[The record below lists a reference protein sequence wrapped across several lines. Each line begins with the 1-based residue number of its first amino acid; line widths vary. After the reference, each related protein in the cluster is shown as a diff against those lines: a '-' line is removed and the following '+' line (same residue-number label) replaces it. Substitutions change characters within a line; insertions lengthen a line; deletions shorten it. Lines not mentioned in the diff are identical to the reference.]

1 MLENIKSSYLI
12 KTIFSYINEK
22 RKLKITKYNKNLQ
35 KINNINLVNY
45 KIFSGKY
52 IIYDINGK
60 GKIYDAYK
68 NKLIYDG
75 EYCMGKEMEKGKNIL
90 EIK

>member
-12 KTIFSYINEK
+12 RSIFSYIDEK
-22 RKLKITKYNKNLQ
+22 RKLKITKYNKNFQ
-35 KINNINLVNY
+35 KLNNFNLVNY

-52 IIYDINGK
+52 ILYDINGK

-68 NKLIYDG
+68 NTLIYV
-75 EYCMGKEMEKGKNIL
+75 
-90 EIK
+90 